1 MGKNRFH
8 FDIKTNSYLRE
19 IPIHLDNKE
28 IIIYIR
34 IPKECWC
41 RKTSCAVNQWI
52 RRAKQNNYK
61 NIDSNSFR
69 WGDIKINSQESTSS
83 NNLPSIPSIDCY
95 SATSLPLRHPSGNPG
110 SPFSPPTRGRSG
122 VEPPADGWSNH
133 IIDDI
138 EDKYLLNEGENN
150 HPPKT
155 DISIAETNIIINK
168 QKYKCD
174 KCKKIYYTRSGLS
187 RHRDNCIIEDGTI
200 IITQNQSSPSINGGT
215 NIIINNNINNIQI
228 RNYGDENPKWLTSN
242 LLYNAVRDIKRAVPK
257 LMQKR
262 HFNDDFPENKNLRI
276 NTKRDMN
283 RLLQVFENGRWRL
296 KDRKQTFYR
305 VIVDIYDILSEAL
318 RDDNNEEEEDTG
330 YLENTTLNEQVK
342 KTRRSHKFLQEIEKI
357 RPIWEEFEEKIKSED
372 NTIMD
377 DLWNDLKILL
387 MDRHLAIEQGFE

>member
-69 WGDIKINSQESTSS
+69 WGDIKINPQESTSS
-83 NNLPSIPSIDCY
+83 NNLPSISSIPSIDC
-95 SATSLPLRHPSGNPG
+95 N
-110 SPFSPPTRGRSG
+110 
-122 VEPPADGWSNH
+122 SNH

-155 DISIAETNIIINK
+155 DICIAETNIIINK

-318 RDDNNEEEEDTG
+318 RDDNNDEEDDTG